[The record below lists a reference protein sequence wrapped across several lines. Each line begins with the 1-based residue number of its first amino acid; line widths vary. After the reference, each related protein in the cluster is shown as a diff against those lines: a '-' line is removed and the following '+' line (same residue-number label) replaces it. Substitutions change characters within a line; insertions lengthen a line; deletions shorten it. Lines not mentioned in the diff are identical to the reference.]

1 MQNPSIIRV
10 ESVSRQFK
18 ASGGRDI
25 EALKDISLEI
35 RKGEFVVI
43 VGSSGCGK
51 TTLLRII
58 AGLDRPTTGMVLIS
72 GRAITAPPPE
82 AVFLF
87 QDFSRSLLPWRTV
100 LGNVAFAI
108 EHRKG
113 LTRHEIRER
122 CRQHLDLVGLHGF
135 ERHSPRQLSGGMQ
148 QRVTIARAL
157 VAEPQIILMDEP
169 FGSVD
174 ALTRMG
180 LQELLLRLW
189 RARGFTVVLVT
200 HDVDEAVY
208 LAQRILVM
216 SPRPAV
222 LSETIESNLPLD
234 RDPIRTR
241 EDDRFIAARHRLL
254 GRLLMLGGGA
264 APGSEGVPP

>member
-1 MQNPSIIRV
+1 MQSAPIIAV
-10 ESVSRQFK
+10 ESVSRHFA

-25 EALKDISLEI
+25 AALKDISLDV
-35 RKGEFVVI
+35 RDGEFAVV
-43 VGSSGCGK
+43 VGASGCGK

-58 AGLDRPTTGMVLIS
+58 AGLDRPTGGSVRIS
-72 GRAITAPPPE
+72 GRAVTSPPPE

-108 EHRKG
+108 EHRRG
-113 LTRHEIRER
+113 LKRSTIVER
-122 CRQHLDLVGLHGF
+122 CMQHLELVGLQGF
-135 ERHSPRQLSGGMQ
+135 ENHFPRQLSGGMQ
-148 QRVTIARAL
+148 QRVTLARAL
-157 VAEPQIILMDEP
+157 VAEPRIILMDEP

-180 LQELLLRLW
+180 LQELLLKLW
-189 RARGFTVVLVT
+189 RAKGFTVVMVT

-208 LAQRILVM
+208 LAERVLVM

-222 LSETIESNLPLD
+222 LAETIESGLPLD
-234 RDPIRTR
+234 RDPIKTR
-241 EDDRFIAARHRLL
+241 EDARFIAARHRLL
-254 GRLLMLGGGA
+254 GRLLSNGKDSA
-264 APGSEGVPP
+264 